1 MSGDAYGPYQGPPN
15 QGPPPGQGGPDQGAP
30 QQGAPGQSG
39 FPGQGFAYQGFP
51 PPGSFVPPM
60 PAAPPPA
67 PPDALRAVAVALL
80 NLSGLGLGY
89 LLVRRWL
96 PMAACLAATV
106 VLLLVALPADADGVP
121 GAALVLYLVFLLLA
135 ALHGAFVGLR
145 TRLVWPGQR
154 PVALVLG
161 LVLLAVPVG
170 GALWYDNA
178 RQEAVERA
186 LLDRLDS
193 ADQQVTAAGK
203 EGFAAAKSAYQDAL
217 AVYRDLAVHHSGSRA
232 AAQVPDRLRTYYTTV
247 GAAYSHQDYCTA
259 VEPLKYLRTVPD
271 SMPKDQLGSLAD
283 WPDDRLATSL
293 YECGA
298 AALTDGGTD
307 WVTQFGD
314 LLGTFPESDQADKVV
329 PAVDAAEKKAAKAV
343 SGSDPCTAV
352 TRLHT
357 LNTQILQLSN
367 DASGQSDGLTKVAAR
382 ADGSGDAGEYEC
394 GVKQYKDG
402 DFEQAQETLQQFITD
417 NPHHRNRDRA
427 RKIAIGA
434 EVAQTLPAAGK
445 KLPTTAG
452 GGGISVTVKNDSPD
466 DITVLYTG
474 PVTGSFTLKACGSCK
489 AYSFAS
495 SLISGWEP
503 CSDSGKNYPQRTISL
518 PPGTTYFVHKP
529 KNDSTA
535 TPGSDTAKLRYGYV
549 YTECAY
555 TTQSLGSGY

>member
-1 MSGDAYGPYQGPPN
+1 MSGDAYGPNQGFQGP
-15 QGPPPGQGGPDQGAP
+15 
-30 QQGAPGQSG
+30 G
-39 FPGQGFAYQGFP
+39 FPNPAPFI
-51 PPGSFVPPM
+51 PPM
-60 PAAPPPA
+60 PSAPPPA
-67 PPDALRAVAVALL
+67 PPDALRATAVALL

-89 LLVRRWL
+89 LLVRRRI
-96 PMAACLAATV
+96 PMAVCLAATV

-121 GAALVLYLVFLLLA
+121 GAALVLYAVLLLLA
-135 ALHGAFVGLR
+135 ALHGASVGLR
-145 TRLVWPGQR
+145 TRLVWPGQQ

-161 LVLLAVPVG
+161 VVLLAVPVG
-170 GALWYDNA
+170 GALWYDSA
-178 RQEAVERA
+178 QKEAVERA
-186 LLDRLDS
+186 LLDRLDR
-193 ADQQVTAAGK
+193 ADKRVTAAGQ
-203 EGFAAAKSAYQDAL
+203 EAFATGRSDYQDAL
-217 AVYRDLAVHHSGSRA
+217 AVYRDLAVNHAGSRA
-232 AAQVPDRLRTYYTTV
+232 AAQVPDRLKTYYTTV
-247 GAAYSHQDYCTA
+247 AAAYSHNDYCTA
-259 VEPLKYLRTVPD
+259 VEPLKYLRTVPE
-271 SMPKDQLGSLAD
+271 SIPKDQLGTLAH

-298 AALTDGGTD
+298 DGLTSGGDD
-307 WVTQFGD
+307 WVTRFGD
-314 LLGTFPESDQADKVV
+314 LLSTFPDSGQAAKVV
-329 PAVDAAEKKAAKAV
+329 PAVDTAEKKAAKAV
-343 SGSDPCTAV
+343 SGNDPCTAV
-352 TRLHT
+352 KQLHT

-367 DASGQSDGLTKVAAR
+367 GAAAGSDGLTKVAAR
-382 ADGSGDAGEYEC
+382 AGSSGDAGEYEC

-402 DFEQAQETLQQFITD
+402 DFEQAQQTMEQFVTD

-434 EVAQTLPAAGK
+434 EVAQTLPAAGE

-495 SLISGWEP
+495 SIIRGWEP

-529 KNDSTA
+529 KNDTTA
-535 TPGSDTAKLRYGYV
+535 TPASDTAKLSYGYV

>member
-1 MSGDAYGPYQGPPN
+1 
-15 QGPPPGQGGPDQGAP
+15 
-30 QQGAPGQSG
+30 
-39 FPGQGFAYQGFP
+39 
-51 PPGSFVPPM
+51 M
-60 PAAPPPA
+60 PASPPPA
-67 PPDALRAVAVALL
+67 PPDALRATAVALL

-89 LLVRRWL
+89 LLLRRWI
-96 PMAACLAATV
+96 PTAACLAATV
-106 VLLLVALPADADGVP
+106 VLLLVALPADADGVS
-121 GAALVLYLVFLLLA
+121 GTALVLYAVFLLLA
-135 ALHGAFVGLR
+135 AVHGWFAGLR

-161 LVLLAVPVG
+161 IVLLAVPVG
-170 GALWYDNA
+170 GALWYDSAQN
-178 RQEAVERA
+178 EAVERA
-186 LLDRLDS
+186 LLGRLDR
-193 ADQQVTAAGK
+193 ADQQVTAAGRQD
-203 EGFAAAKSAYQDAL
+203 FTTAKSDYRDAL

-232 AAQVPDRLRTYYTTV
+232 AAQVPDRLKTYYTTV
-247 GAAYSHQDYCTA
+247 AAAYSHRDYCSA

-271 SMPKDQLGSLAD
+271 SIPKDQLGTLAH

-298 AALTDGGTD
+298 DGLTSGGTG

-314 LLGTFPESDQADKVV
+314 LLGTFPDSDQAAKVV
-329 PAVDAAEKKAAKAV
+329 PAVDTAEKKAAKAV

-352 TRLHT
+352 KDLHT

-367 DASGQSDGLTKVAAR
+367 GSSAGSDGLVKVAAR
-382 ADGSGDAGEYEC
+382 ADSSGDAGEYEC

-402 DFEQAQETLQQFITD
+402 DFEQAQQTMQQFVTD
-417 NPHHRNRDRA
+417 NPHHSNVARA
-427 RKIAIGA
+427 RKIVIGA

-445 KLPTTAG
+445 KLPTTSS

-495 SLISGWEP
+495 SLISGWQP

-529 KNDSTA
+529 KNDTTA
-535 TPGSDTAKLRYGYV
+535 TPGSDTAKLRYGYI

-555 TTQSLGSGY
+555 TTQTLGSTY

>member
-1 MSGDAYGPYQGPPN
+1 
-15 QGPPPGQGGPDQGAP
+15 
-30 QQGAPGQSG
+30 
-39 FPGQGFAYQGFP
+39 
-51 PPGSFVPPM
+51 M
-60 PAAPPPA
+60 PSAPPPA
-67 PPDALRAVAVALL
+67 PPDAVRATAVALL

-89 LLVRRWL
+89 LLVRRWI
-96 PMAACLAATV
+96 PMAGCLAATV

-121 GAALVLYLVFLLLA
+121 GAALVLYAVLLLLA
-135 ALHGAFVGLR
+135 AVHGAFVGLR

-161 LVLLAVPVG
+161 VVLLAVPVG
-170 GALWYDNA
+170 GALWYDGA
-178 RQEAVERA
+178 QKEAVERA
-186 LLDRLDS
+186 LLDRLDR
-193 ADQQVTAAGK
+193 ADKRVSAAGQ
-203 EGFAAAKSAYQDAL
+203 EAFATAKSDYQDAL
-217 AVYRDLAVHHSGSRA
+217 AVYRDLAVNHSGSRA
-232 AAQVPDRLRTYYTTV
+232 AAQVPDRMRTYYTTV
-247 GAAYSHQDYCTA
+247 AAAYSHNDYCTA
-259 VEPLKYLRTVPD
+259 IEPLKYLRTVPD
-271 SMPKDQLGSLAD
+271 SMPKNLLGTLTH

-298 AALTDGGTD
+298 GGLTGGGAD

-314 LLGTFPESDQADKVV
+314 LLSTFPDSGQAAKVV
-329 PAVDAAEKKAAKAV
+329 PAVDAAETKAAKAV

-352 TRLHT
+352 KQLHT

-367 DASGQSDGLTKVAAR
+367 GSGSGSGSDGLVKVAAR
-382 ADGSGDAGEYEC
+382 ANSSGDAGEYQC
-394 GVKQYKDG
+394 GVKQYKDR
-402 DFEQAQETLQQFITD
+402 DYEQAQQTMEQFVTD
-417 NPHHRNRDRA
+417 NPHDKNRDRA
-427 RKIAIGA
+427 GKIAIGA
-434 EVAQTLPAAGK
+434 EVAQTLPDAGD

-495 SLISGWEP
+495 SLIPGWQP
-503 CSDSGKNYPQRTISL
+503 CSDSKNYPQRTISL

-529 KNDSTA
+529 KTDTTA

-555 TTQSLGSGY
+555 TTQSLGSTY